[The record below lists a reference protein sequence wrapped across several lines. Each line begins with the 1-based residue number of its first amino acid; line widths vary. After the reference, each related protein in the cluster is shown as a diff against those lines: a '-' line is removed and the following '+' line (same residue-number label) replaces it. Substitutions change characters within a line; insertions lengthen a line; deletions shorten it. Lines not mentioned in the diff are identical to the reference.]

1 MIMNRK
7 YPVVVIVDDSKAFRV
22 FSRDAIK
29 RTTKWVRIF
38 EAKDGIEGLQA
49 YQQHKPDLILLDL
62 NMPRLDGVSVL
73 KAIMKEDSN
82 ARVIMTTA
90 YDDDQNT
97 INQLFKLGAYS
108 FVPKPM
114 NRMTLMKTVSDA
126 LYNGK
131 IAGTHNQISKS
142 FVLNQNY
149 I

>member
-7 YPVVVIVDDSKAFRV
+7 YPVVVIVDDSKAFRI

-49 YQQHKPDLILLDL
+49 YQQHKPDLTLLDL